1 MANQK
6 ENIATLIARDT
17 LTAAR
22 ARMLRGQGR
31 AVRPRL
37 VTFNVTDRC
46 NAKCEMCAIHT
57 RKTKNKELSIDEID
71 AVFRDPVMSR
81 LEVLRLTG
89 GEPFLRKDLLEIAET
104 ALRRTPCRIL
114 YVTTNGLL
122 PGRVETFARDIELG
136 RAGLHLQVSLD
147 ALDERHD
154 LMRGVPGARDAALET
169 LERLSALEKPG
180 LHFGINQTVLADTLD
195 CVGPLSGLAER
206 LGAGHSVIL
215 GARHHE
221 GKDMPGVSLN
231 GAPLPFET
239 EQPLTREQVE
249 LFYRMADRRAA
260 AAASAPSAMLRAL
273 SEAYLNQGG
282 RNRLLHG
289 KYDPAPPCMA
299 MFAHFRLLPNGDVTA
314 CSVLAAEPAGNVRDS
329 SIGEIWNKAT
339 ELRGRV
345 RNCPGCWIECDIQP
359 SIFYSGDI
367 IPWTLK
373 NRDVIDRLRK

>member
-1 MANQK
+1 MTNQTENMAS
-6 ENIATLIARDT
+6 LIARNT

-22 ARMLRGQGR
+22 ARMLRSQGR
-31 AVRPRL
+31 PVRPRL

-46 NAKCEMCAIHT
+46 NARCEMCAIHT
-57 RKTKNKELSIDEID
+57 RKSKSKELNIDEID
-71 AVFRDPVMSR
+71 SVFSDPVMSR

-104 ALRRTPCRIL
+104 ALRRAPIRIL

-122 PGRVETFARDIELG
+122 PERVEAFARDIELG

-147 ALDERHD
+147 ALDGRHD
-154 LMRGVPGARDAALET
+154 HIRGVPGARDAALET
-169 LERLSALEKPG
+169 LERLAALARPG

-221 GKDMPGVSLN
+221 GKDMSGMSLN
-231 GAPLPFET
+231 GNPLPFET
-239 EQPLTREQVE
+239 EQPLTREQAE

-260 AAASAPSAMLRAL
+260 AVSQAPSAMLRAL

-282 RNRLLHG
+282 RNRLLFN

-299 MFAHFRLLPNGDVTA
+299 MFAHFRLLPNGDVVA
-314 CSVLAAEPAGNVRDS
+314 CSVLAANPAGNVRQTP
-329 SIGEIWNKAT
+329 IGEIWNSAK
-339 ELRGRV
+339 ELRKRV
-345 RNCPGCWIECDIQP
+345 RDCPGCWIECDIQP

-373 NRDVIDRLRK
+373 NKEIIDRLRK